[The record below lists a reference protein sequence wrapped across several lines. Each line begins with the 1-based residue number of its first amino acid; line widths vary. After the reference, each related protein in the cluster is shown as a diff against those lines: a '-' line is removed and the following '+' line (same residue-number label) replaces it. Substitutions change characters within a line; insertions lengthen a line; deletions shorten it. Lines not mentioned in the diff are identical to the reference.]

1 MAHTCQE
8 PGCANNVFGG
18 GFCKYH
24 QFRRRMAGGDQH
36 KRKKTTNDKQNKPVQ
51 PLSRKKQGKIPP
63 EGKKRLTERPYYSQ
77 VKSEMREEMIANGTY
92 NCFFCGLPMGQEK
105 CFHHLK
111 GRDGMLYIDREYLV
125 PAHNECHVYKYHW
138 LSIEFL
144 IKETWYPQF
153 LSRLK
158 AKDEQLYYKELKK
171 QEKGLLFGDD
181 EN

>member
-1 MAHTCQE
+1 MAHTCGE
-8 PGCANNVFGG
+8 PGCNNNIFGG

-125 PAHNECHVYKYHW
+125 PGHSLCHVEKYHRMTVEQLLKESW
-138 LSIEFL
+138 YQGFL
-144 IKETWYPQF
+144 N
-153 LSRLK
+153 RLK
-158 AKDEQLYYKELKK
+158 AIDIKLYETELKK
-171 QEKGLLFGDD
+171 QYKAGLFD
-181 EN
+181 ED